1 MPDLSP
7 VDIEQKL
14 ADPRTYEDSILKIF
28 GKKRLRGMAFGDAED
43 GVTYF
48 STASGRR
55 NLARAIARTIA
66 SGQYKTQAV
75 GLWILET
82 KGKRRAAHS
91 PEYVDHVVGSAL
103 AGFLTHNAQC
113 YGMAGVYSY
122 LPHMTNA
129 AAARDLAKCIRAHRE
144 SAGPRGGPLYVLQSD
159 FEHYGDNLP
168 VGPNAALWPI
178 LQSVAALGSPTGK
191 PGPNTLSLLTAL
203 TRPVVRDGEGNEFNR
218 LCGLPMGTPLV
229 PMLSNLAVVPMDR
242 AILDIDGMFY
252 ARYNDDFLFAHP
264 ELDAMHEADSRIDSL
279 TAELGVKRKMTKE
292 RRTALSGNSQPSKHD
307 PAYRGANRLD
317 YLGLSITHAGT
328 TAVAPHRLRRFVA
341 RIATRIDGMA
351 PAVHPLAIEERARHL
366 VDATN
371 IMLDLTNPF
380 AVPGLPS
387 LLDSTTDRGTLKDVD
402 FRIARKIVQA
412 ATGWPGVQGF
422 RTLPPSRLYRD
433 LNLTSLVRTKNL
445 R

>member
-1 MPDLSP
+1 MADNSP

-14 ADPRTYEDSILKIF
+14 AEPKTYEDSILKIF
-28 GKKRLRGMAFGDAED
+28 GKKRLHGMAFGDAED

-48 STASGRR
+48 STATGRR
-55 NLARAIARTIA
+55 DLARAIARTVA
-66 SGQYKTQAV
+66 TGQYKTQAV

-103 AGFLTHNAQC
+103 AGLLTHNAQC

-122 LPHMTNA
+122 LPHVTNVG
-129 AAARDLAKCIRAHRE
+129 AARGLAKCIRVHRKPV
-144 SAGPRGGPLYVLQSD
+144 GPPGGPLSILQSD

-168 VGPNAALWPI
+168 VGPSAALWPI
-178 LQSVAALGSPTGK
+178 LQSVAGLGSPTGSA
-191 PGPNTLSLLTAL
+191 GPNTLGLLTAL
-203 TRPVVRDGEGNEFNR
+203 TRPVVRDSAGSEFNR

-229 PMLSNLAVVPMDR
+229 PILSNLAVIPMDR
-242 AILDIDGMFY
+242 AILDIDGIFY

-264 ELDAMHEADSRIDSL
+264 DLDAMHEADSRIDSL

-307 PAYRGANRLD
+307 PAYRGANRID

-351 PAVHPLAIEERARHL
+351 AALHPLPIEQRACHL

-371 IMLDLTNPF
+371 VMLDLTNPF

-387 LLDSTTDRGTLKDVD
+387 LLDSTTDRGILKDVD

-422 RTLPPSRLYRD
+422 RELPPSRLFRD
-433 LNLTSLVRTKNL
+433 LNLTSLVRLKNL

>member
-1 MPDLSP
+1 MADNSP

-14 ADPRTYEDSILKIF
+14 AEPKTYEDSILKIF
-28 GKKRLRGMAFGDAED
+28 GKKRLHGMAFGDAED

-48 STASGRR
+48 STATGRR
-55 NLARAIARTIA
+55 DLARAIARTVA
-66 SGQYKTQAV
+66 TGQYKTQAV

-103 AGFLTHNAQC
+103 AGLLTHNAQC

-122 LPHMTNA
+122 LPHVTNVG
-129 AAARDLAKCIRAHRE
+129 AARGLAKCIRVHRK
-144 SAGPRGGPLYVLQSD
+144 SVGPRGGPLYILQSD

-168 VGPNAALWPI
+168 VGPSAALWPI
-178 LQSVAALGSPTGK
+178 LQSVAGLGSPTGSA
-191 PGPNTLSLLTAL
+191 GPNTLGLLTAL
-203 TRPVVRDGEGNEFNR
+203 TRPVVRDSAGSEFNR

-229 PMLSNLAVVPMDR
+229 PILSNLAVIPMDR
-242 AILDIDGMFY
+242 AILDIDGIFY

-264 ELDAMHEADSRIDSL
+264 DLDAMHEADSRIDSL

-307 PAYRGANRLD
+307 PAYRGANRID

-351 PAVHPLAIEERARHL
+351 AALHPLPIEQRACHL

-371 IMLDLTNPF
+371 VMLDLTNPF

-387 LLDSTTDRGTLKDVD
+387 LLDSTTDRGILKDVD

-422 RTLPPSRLYRD
+422 RELPPSRLFRD
-433 LNLTSLVRTKNL
+433 LNLTSLVRLKNL